1 MYWFFSFLVAPSYIE
16 DMDYLLCGVVRLTDD
31 GDTDVFDSLQPD
43 SEDDFVFMSGTVHF
57 DAPGDYFLVLLIDES
72 YPYDEPLYYLI
83 NAAW

>member
-1 MYWFFSFLVAPSYIE
+1 
-16 DMDYLLCGVVRLTDD
+16 
-31 GDTDVFDSLQPD
+31 
-43 SEDDFVFMSGTVHF
+43 MSGTVHF